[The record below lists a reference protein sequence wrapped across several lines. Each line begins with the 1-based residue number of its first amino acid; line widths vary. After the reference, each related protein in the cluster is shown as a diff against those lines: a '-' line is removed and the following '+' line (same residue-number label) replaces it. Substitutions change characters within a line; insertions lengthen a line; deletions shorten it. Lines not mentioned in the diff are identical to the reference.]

1 MTMCATIRLIAVTIL
16 VPVGLMTLPQDIEA
30 ASPTGNKA
38 TTGPGVSS
46 SPKTDAVKKYLDGC
60 RVTPPKEANC
70 DKLTQ
75 EALQILTED
84 LHTLGSSADRTYL
97 LSILPMFRSDAVAL
111 RIAAADAMGMIG
123 LQDQDAEFVAPLAND
138 PVPDVRR
145 AVGQM
150 IQRGKGPA
158 LSLLGQR
165 TASMRTGLTPET
177 APDMST
183 LKMPVAPESTY
194 LFYASEPAL
203 GRLSYVAKGMNEAT
217 AFFKGKA
224 KRGPFKLEEFQE
236 TYRDQLEDE
245 QHAQDA
251 AGDERSK
258 QSAKDMDNLKP
269 DPANMAAYLEKIQ
282 QIQAVSMSRTMAMM
296 TNLYQPNLY
305 GSPTVYILEERQI
318 GSGTY
323 PTRYVVLYQDL
334 ALRRPGFRLCWMTA
348 TDEAIKSFQ
357 TASMINRKRE
367 ESQRKA
373 EESRSPIKEKSEKE

>member
-150 IQRGKGPA
+150 IQRG
-158 LSLLGQR
+158 
-165 TASMRTGLTPET
+165 
-177 APDMST
+177 
-183 LKMPVAPESTY
+183 
-194 LFYASEPAL
+194 
-203 GRLSYVAKGMNEAT
+203 
-217 AFFKGKA
+217 
-224 KRGPFKLEEFQE
+224 
-236 TYRDQLEDE
+236 
-245 QHAQDA
+245 
-251 AGDERSK
+251 
-258 QSAKDMDNLKP
+258 
-269 DPANMAAYLEKIQ
+269 
-282 QIQAVSMSRTMAMM
+282 
-296 TNLYQPNLY
+296 
-305 GSPTVYILEERQI
+305 
-318 GSGTY
+318 
-323 PTRYVVLYQDL
+323 
-334 ALRRPGFRLCWMTA
+334 
-348 TDEAIKSFQ
+348 
-357 TASMINRKRE
+357 
-367 ESQRKA
+367 
-373 EESRSPIKEKSEKE
+373 